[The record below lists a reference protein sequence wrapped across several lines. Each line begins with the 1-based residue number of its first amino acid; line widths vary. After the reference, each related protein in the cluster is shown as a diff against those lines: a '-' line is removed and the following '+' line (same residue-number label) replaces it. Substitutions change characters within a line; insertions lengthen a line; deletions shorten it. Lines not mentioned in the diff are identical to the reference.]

1 MTVGARMA
9 DLGMDWNEL
18 TEEELKD
25 ELSIRG
31 LDTTGTKE
39 DLVRKIQA
47 DETGKI
53 QADETG
59 KIQADETVK
68 IQADET
74 GKIQADETG
83 KTNV

>member
-18 TEEELKD
+18 TLEELKD

-47 DETGKI
+47 DETGK
-53 QADETG
+53 
-59 KIQADETVK
+59 
-68 IQADET
+68 
-74 GKIQADETG
+74 
-83 KTNV
+83 TNG